1 MNEHLDPTD
10 NKFTPEENDIDRA
23 LRPLNFDD
31 FAGQESILENL
42 KIIYPMLKKMRM
54 LVCFV
59 LAAYDVR
66 KLQTIFLKMDIKIFI
81 C

>member
-42 KIIYPMLKKMRM
+42 KI
-54 LVCFV
+54 FV
-59 LAAYDVR
+59 
-66 KLQTIFLKMDIKIFI
+66 
-81 C
+81 